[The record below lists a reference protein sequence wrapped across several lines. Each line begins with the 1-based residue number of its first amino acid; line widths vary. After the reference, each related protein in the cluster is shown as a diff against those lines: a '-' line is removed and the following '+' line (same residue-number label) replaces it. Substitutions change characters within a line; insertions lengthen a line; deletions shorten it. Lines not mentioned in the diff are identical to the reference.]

1 LRGLFG
7 REGTTERNRVFSENQ
22 GVVRILSVASTILA
36 IHVQQD
42 AMHEDFL
49 FRG

>member
-1 LRGLFG
+1 L
-7 REGTTERNRVFSENQ
+7 
-22 GVVRILSVASTILA
+22 IVASTILA